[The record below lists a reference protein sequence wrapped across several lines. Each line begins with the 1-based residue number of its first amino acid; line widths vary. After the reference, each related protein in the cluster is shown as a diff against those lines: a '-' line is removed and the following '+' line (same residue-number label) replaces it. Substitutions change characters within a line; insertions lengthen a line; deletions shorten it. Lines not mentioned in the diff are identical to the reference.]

1 MKWLSLAASVVF
13 AVQVQAATDAG
24 TKAVPKAAAKTPA
37 KTKADAGVAAPK
49 TDAGVV
55 AAKTDAGAPAVA
67 DAGAAKAAVDAGVA
81 KAAVDAG
88 AAKEAAS
95 APAKGGA
102 AYTLVAIPTPDK
114 KIERLWKSKCGSCH
128 GADGKAATEKGKKMK
143 MSDLSVAAWQTA
155 HGNDEVK
162 KSITDGIKRTKD
174 GVEQEMDAYAT
185 ELTAEQIGELLTY
198 VRWLGAPH

>member
-1 MKWLSLAASVVF
+1 MKWIFLAASVVF

-24 TKAVPKAAAKTPA
+24 VKVPKAAPKAPP
-37 KTKADAGVAAPK
+37 KTKADAGVATGK
-49 TDAGVV
+49 TDAGV
-55 AAKTDAGAPAVA
+55 AALKTDAGAPPMA
-67 DAGAAKAAVDAGVA
+67 DAGVA
-81 KAAVDAG
+81 KASVDAG
-88 AAKEAAS
+88 AAKEPAAV
-95 APAKGGA
+95 KGGA

-155 HGNDEVK
+155 HGNDELK
-162 KSITDGIKRTKD
+162 KSITEGIKQTKD
-174 GVEQEMDAYAT
+174 GVEQEMDAYAP